1 MTVLILGCVSPRLF
15 INIKKIT
22 QEVKATEVTEY
33 NSFPVPEA
41 GLEVES
47 CQN

>member
-1 MTVLILGCVSPRLF
+1 MTVLILGCVSQCLF
-15 INIKKIT
+15 INIEKIT
-22 QEVKATEVTEY
+22 QEVKATELTEY
-33 NSFPVPEA
+33 TSFPVPEA